1 MQNSFDYA
9 NLYVEKYSNGKLLL
23 DFTIEC
29 EFLYFAHN
37 GNYTENMRLDQYE
50 ATMLYFSNVED
61 VALSEGDIIVVS
73 MQQLVNHKRYA
84 SQLYVDNI
92 QDSEVPYNIFMS
104 FENGGWLAELF
115 NTGEAFKNNRLQR
128 LLIKYVEGTWQ
139 GGSPCTLNRL
149 ADKMDVEVV
158 DVGQGSTNLIDSN
171 DFLTI
176 FDFGAN
182 IFASKSKLK
191 SIADELAHRYGNSKK
206 ISLIISHW
214 DCDHYNLLTVLD
226 DDWLRRFCC
235 VFFPAEVITLTSKQV
250 VKRLINNCKYI
261 RTFKSPAPKKKGTAK
276 IIPIISKP
284 NYALYIGTKSK
295 SINKSG
301 IALAIKSSKDITI
314 FGADHTNKQIW
325 ECIYPHIAGEIAYDQ
340 LNIVVP
346 HHGGKCGKINI
357 SCCDVNPGI
366 AAISVG
372 KNTYKHPDQV
382 TVDIYENLKFDVKRT
397 DWERKNILIKME

>member
-1 MQNSFDYA
+1 MRNSIEYVT
-9 NLYVEKYSNGKLLL
+9 LYVEKYYNSKLLL
-23 DFTIEC
+23 DFTVER
-29 EFLYFAHN
+29 EFLYFAYN

-61 VALSEGDIIVVS
+61 LALAEGDIIVVS
-73 MQQLVNHKRYA
+73 MRQLVNHKRYA
-84 SQLYVDNI
+84 NQLYVDNI

-128 LLIKYVEGTWQ
+128 QLSEYVEGTWQ
-139 GGSPCTLNRL
+139 IGSPCALNQL
-149 ADKMDVEVV
+149 PDTFDVEVV
-158 DVGQGSTNLIDSN
+158 DVGQGSTNLIHSN
-171 DFLTI
+171 DVLTI

-191 SIADELAHRYGNSKK
+191 SIADEITCKFDNSY
-206 ISLIISHW
+206 ITSLIISHW

-226 DDWLRRFCC
+226 DSWLKRVCC

-250 VKRLINNCKYI
+250 VRRLINNCSYI
-261 RTFKSPAPKKKGTAK
+261 CTFKSPAAKKGTPK

-301 IALAIKSSKDITI
+301 IALAIKRSKDITI
-314 FGADHTNKQIW
+314 FGADYTNKQIW
-325 ECIYPHIAGEIAYDQ
+325 ECIYPHITGGNDYERT
-340 LNIVVP
+340 NIVVP

-357 SCCDVNPGI
+357 SCCDINPGI

-372 KNTYKHPDQV
+372 KNTYKHPAQV
-382 TVDIYENLKFDVKRT
+382 TIDIYENLKFDVKRT
-397 DWERKNILIKME
+397 DWERKNILIEMK